1 MDLNE
6 LEQIGLAFKCGLIA
20 GMALEKAEDK
30 ETQEPKHMSSEER
43 KTDSNIEKIEFKKV
57 TPEEMAK
64 IIKDLGEKVLGGKE

>member
-20 GMALEKAEDK
+20 GMDLEKAEDK